1 MTCFFKKEGLRNELM
16 NRGLTIEKT
25 AELTGI
31 SYESLKECF
40 DNDREMTANELI
52 AIIEKVKI
60 PIEKVIYKAPGED
73 GAEVV
78 EWDEE
83 KVMSK
88 EYALSVIHRLK
99 VFCRWLYFRPKEKP
113 FNCEADFVATYK
125 ELNGLKEFIEK
136 AKE

>member
-1 MTCFFKKEGLRNELM
+1 MSLFQKEGLRNELM

-31 SYESLKECF
+31 SYELLKQCF
-40 DNDREMTANELI
+40 DNEREMTANELI
-52 AIIEKVKI
+52 AIIDKVKI
-60 PIEKVIYKAPGED
+60 PIEKVIYKASEGNGVEII
-73 GAEVV
+73 

-83 KVMSK
+83 EVMPK
-88 EYALSVIHRLK
+88 EYALSLVHRLK
-99 VFCRWLYFRPKEKP
+99 VFFRWLYFHPNEKP

-136 AKE
+136 D